1 MSRVSLNVTYFLGL
15 QGINRS
21 LTLAF
26 VRVPPFSAKI
36 YKTNPTGK
44 ESFVLIR
51 SLIELRTRV

>member
-1 MSRVSLNVTYFLGL
+1 MNRVSLNLTYFLGL

-21 LTLAF
+21 HALAF
-26 VRVPPFSAKI
+26 VCVHPFNAEI

-51 SLIELRTRV
+51 LLIELRTRV